1 MSMYDF
7 CGKYLSNKK
16 NKPTCKTL
24 LKAIDLAR
32 EAERLCQE
40 VKEYYN
46 RAMAQDRIYA
56 ERKFMYSYGGIIGR
70 HGNFYFSKN
79 DLAQALN
86 SNYENLKLLVKNC
99 SKCKKLATCSIL
111 KYVKKD
117 ILKNL
122 KES

>member
-1 MSMYDF
+1 MYNF
-7 CGKYLSNKK
+7 CVKYKK
-16 NKPTCKTL
+16 KEHKKPTCKTL

-32 EAERLCQE
+32 EAERLCLQVE
-40 VKEYYN
+40 EYYN

-56 ERKFMYSYGGIIGR
+56 ERKFMYSYGGIIGM
-70 HGNFYFSKN
+70 HENFSFFKN

-111 KYVKKD
+111 NYVKEAT
-117 ILKNL
+117 LKP
-122 KES
+122 